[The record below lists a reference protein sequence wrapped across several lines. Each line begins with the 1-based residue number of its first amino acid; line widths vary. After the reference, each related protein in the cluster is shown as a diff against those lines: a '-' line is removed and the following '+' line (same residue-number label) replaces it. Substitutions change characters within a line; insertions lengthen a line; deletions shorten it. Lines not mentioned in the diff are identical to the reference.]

1 MESFYKEDLDQ
12 LQNVNPPNSLAHIHL
27 AALLK
32 HRFNM
37 TSFSLKEQRSSP
49 SGRSLPATGT
59 ACVLSHSVVTDSLWP
74 HAHQAPLSMGFPRQ
88 EYCSGLPCPPPGNL
102 PKPGTEST
110 SPVSPVLAGNP
121 LPPSHLKPL
130 GTPYLYPE
138 YPTWWLLKVHLF
150 PALRA
155 CFQLA

>member
-1 MESFYKEDLDQ
+1 MESFHKEDLDQ
-12 LQNVNPPNSLAHIHL
+12 LQNVNPSSSLARIHL
-27 AALLK
+27 AARLK
-32 HRFNM
+32 HRFNT
-37 TSFSLKEQRSSP
+37 TSFSLKAKEQSIRQE
-49 SGRSLPATGT
+49 PACYWT

-74 HAHQAPLSMGFPRQ
+74 HAHQAPLSTGFPRQ

-110 SPVSPVLAGNP
+110 SPVSPVPAGNP
-121 LPPSHLKPL
+121 LPPTHLKPL

-138 YPTWWLLKVHLF
+138 YPAWWLLKAHLF